1 MQPGGKLMSKLR
13 ALTIEEY
20 LGIDT
25 EEHSSKEVLDL
36 VCAKVNGITDNTL
49 VATYVA
55 LELMFR
61 FGWELAELSRLTR
74 IRDLSGVERREADE
88 ILLRL

>member
-1 MQPGGKLMSKLR
+1 MSKLR
-13 ALTIEEY
+13 ALTIDEY
-20 LGIDT
+20 LVLDT
-25 EEHSSKEVLDL
+25 EDLDSKEVLSL
-36 VCAKVNGITDNTL
+36 VICKVSNITSNTL

-61 FGWELAELSRLTR
+61 FGWELSELSRLTR
-74 IRDLSGVERREADE
+74 IRDLGKEERSEADE